1 MITLVAFGHHV
12 DGSVWQ
18 ENRYHFDTVL
28 DAVETGEDVSRVEG
42 FYVLETHYDSE
53 YNSDVTTVLYEEST
67 ENMSL
72 QVSPVF
78 RVRDCKPLQY
88 V

>member
-53 YNSDVTTVLYEEST
+53 YDSDVTTILYEEARKT
-67 ENMSL
+67 C
-72 QVSPVF
+72 PF
-78 RVRDCKPLQY
+78 RSHPCSGFGTVPLQF